1 MSSESNIMANE
12 RLDDSLIR
20 EYLQEN
26 PDFFTR
32 NDDLLTQLQFQ
43 HSEKGAVSLIERQQQ
58 KLRLRVNQLEEEI
71 TELMINARRNEA
83 IFSAYSNLYVRLLR
97 CQSLTQVLEE
107 LENTFENELEMP
119 ALSLKFF
126 DSPVELD
133 EQYSF
138 ASDTH
143 KKLLSKRFNDS
154 SIYLGRLTEQELKL
168 LFQDEDI
175 ASVALLLLGD
185 NGELGMLAVGNTNAS
200 HFEPAMDKLLINQL
214 QALLSALLPGL
225 LKNHEAA

>member
-1 MSSESNIMANE
+1 MSSESNMIDNG

-32 NDDLLTQLQFQ
+32 NDDLLAQLQFQ
-43 HSEKGAVSLIERQQQ
+43 HQEKGAVSLIERQQQ
-58 KLRLRVNQLEEEI
+58 KLRLRVQQLEEEI
-71 TELMINARRNEA
+71 TELMINARRNDV
-83 IFSAYSNLYVRLLR
+83 IFQAYSNLYVRLLQ
-97 CQSLTQVLEE
+97 CKTLTDVLES
-107 LENTFENELEMP
+107 LQTTFERELEMP

-126 DSPVELD
+126 DSPVDLG

-143 KKLLSKRFNDS
+143 RQLLSKRFS
-154 SIYLGRLTEQELKL
+154 ESAIYLGRLTEQEHKL
-168 LFQDEDI
+168 LFRDEGV

-185 NGELGMLAVGNTNAS
+185 NGDLGMLAIGNTNAS
-200 HFEPAMDKLLINQL
+200 HFEPAMDKLLISQL

-225 LKNHEAA
+225 LQNHDAA

>member
-83 IFSAYSNLYVRLLR
+83 IFS
-97 CQSLTQVLEE
+97 
-107 LENTFENELEMP
+107 
-119 ALSLKFF
+119 
-126 DSPVELD
+126 
-133 EQYSF
+133 
-138 ASDTH
+138 
-143 KKLLSKRFNDS
+143 
-154 SIYLGRLTEQELKL
+154 
-168 LFQDEDI
+168 
-175 ASVALLLLGD
+175 
-185 NGELGMLAVGNTNAS
+185 
-200 HFEPAMDKLLINQL
+200 
-214 QALLSALLPGL
+214 
-225 LKNHEAA
+225 